1 MVVRDISQH
10 YHQWGARRFW
20 FTDAQFITG
29 KEAYPQ
35 CTEILE
41 RIVREGLEI
50 EWSGYIRTSLIT
62 APLAKLMVQSGVGD
76 LEVAITSGSQEV
88 LNELHM
94 GFRLEHLYEGC
105 RHLKEA
111 GFNGRVLLNYSLNS
125 PGDTE
130 ETLRES

>member
-1 MVVRDISQH
+1 MRYRPAEMVVKDIAQH

-41 RIVREGLEI
+41 RIIREKLDI

-62 APLAKLMVQSGVGD
+62 ADLAKLMVRSGVGRF
-76 LEVAITSGSQEV
+76 GSRDHV
-88 LNELHM
+88 
-94 GFRLEHLYEGC
+94 RLARGAERSAHG
-105 RHLKEA
+105 
-111 GFNGRVLLNYSLNS
+111 V
-125 PGDTE
+125 
-130 ETLRES
+130 

>member
-1 MVVRDISQH
+1 VRYRPPEMVVQDIAQH

-41 RIVREGLEI
+41 RIIRDGLDI

-62 APLAKLMVQSGVGD
+62 ADLAKLMVRSGVGD
-76 LEVAITSGSQEV
+76 LEVAITSGSQ
-88 LNELHM
+88 
-94 GFRLEHLYEGC
+94 
-105 RHLKEA
+105 A
-111 GFNGRVLLNYSLNS
+111 S
-125 PGDTE
+125 
-130 ETLRES
+130 